1 MQNALSY
8 LNNKNKN
15 YYFDELIELYLSV
28 KEIDEKSHKT
38 YFLMLN
44 TEFQNNINMHLFTI
58 KKNYFIYPFNLKLI
72 KNIINKLRIQ
82 KKRKIK

>member
-28 KEIDEKSHKT
+28 KEIDEKVIKHI
-38 YFLMLN
+38 FLCSILN
-44 TEFQNNINMHLFTI
+44 F
-58 KKNYFIYPFNLKLI
+58 K
-72 KNIINKLRIQ
+72 II
-82 KKRKIK
+82 